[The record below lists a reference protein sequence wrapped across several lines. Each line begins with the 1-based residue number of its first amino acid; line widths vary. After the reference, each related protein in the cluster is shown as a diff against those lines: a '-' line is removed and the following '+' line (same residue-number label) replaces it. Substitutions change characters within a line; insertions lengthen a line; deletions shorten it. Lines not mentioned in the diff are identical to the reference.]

1 MGTVYRLALRQVTGK
16 WRLIIMTVLATM
28 PVVIATI
35 MVNAREAP
43 SLEEFETGVLGA
55 MLLGSITP
63 LVVLAIAAAA
73 FSNEVEDRT
82 LANLVLS
89 PLPRWQIAIPKL
101 LATITVAA
109 PFMAASAFATS
120 YIAYLGDM
128 QAVFA
133 VTLAAIIGVALYS
146 AVFVFLGLVTT
157 YAIG

>member
-55 MLLGSITP
+55 MLLGSIVP

-82 LANLVLS
+82 LANLTLS
-89 PLPRWQIAIPKL
+89 PLARWRIAVPKL
-101 LATITVAA
+101 LAVLTIAMPFAAVSAFATGYVAFLADAKAAVAITVAA
-109 PFMAASAFATS
+109 VAA
-120 YIAYLGDM
+120 
-128 QAVFA
+128 
-133 VTLAAIIGVALYS
+133 VALYGS
-146 AVFVFLGLVTT
+146 AF
-157 YAIG
+157 

>member
-63 LVVLAIAAAA
+63 LVVLA
-73 FSNEVEDRT
+73 
-82 LANLVLS
+82 
-89 PLPRWQIAIPKL
+89 
-101 LATITVAA
+101 TITVAA